1 MPARSPGEPR
11 PDDTETKAARWV
23 DLSDLPTLKIYPAM
37 RRRID
42 DAIAGHPEPQ
52 IV

>member
-23 DLSDLPTLKIYPAM
+23 DLSELPTLKIYPAM

-42 DAIAGHPEPQ
+42 DAIAGHPGPQ